1 MEIENDPIWSPRVMC
16 EDGDISKATWYRH
29 YRPKLKII
37 RLSPRRIGARRSN
50 WRAVLEAN
58 TERQDA

>member
-1 MEIENDPIWSPRVMC
+1 MDTDKDPILSPRDMC

-29 YRPKLKII
+29 YRLKLKII

-50 WRAVLEAN
+50 WRSVIEAN
-58 TERQDA
+58 AERQDA